1 MTPAEQVA
9 AQPYA
14 ALLCLYA
21 GIVCGIVYDLFRLVR
36 RLWRARPVEPVCD
49 ALFSAALGAIA
60 AAMLLLATG
69 GRLRLYLFLFAGA
82 GYALEQF
89 AVYGTISR
97 IVHTWMRKRAGIH

>member
-36 RLWRARPVEPVCD
+36 RLWRTKPQRRRPAGRCENPYRRFYTNDNSASQLAR
-49 ALFSAALGAIA
+49 AA
-60 AAMLLLATG
+60 
-69 GRLRLYLFLFAGA
+69 
-82 GYALEQF
+82 
-89 AVYGTISR
+89 
-97 IVHTWMRKRAGIH
+97 RARRAERSDRQCR